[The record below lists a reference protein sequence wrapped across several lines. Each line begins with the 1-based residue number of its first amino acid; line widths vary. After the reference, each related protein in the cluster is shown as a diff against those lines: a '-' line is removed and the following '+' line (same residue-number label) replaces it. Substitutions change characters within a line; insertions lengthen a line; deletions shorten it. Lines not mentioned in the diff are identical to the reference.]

1 MSRITCVFVM
11 PCLMALFGAIEAT
24 RPLTSSFD
32 GDDKGIAVI
41 KPTFAG
47 YLPVSADGSAL
58 YYAYY
63 EAAASSEDLGEAPI
77 VLWLQVSVSG
87 RFRCGVEPGSTNG
100 HWPAVVPKRQKGSDT
115 A

>member
-1 MSRITCVFVM
+1 MFVM
-11 PCLMALFGAIEAT
+11 PCLMALALFGASAAT

-32 GDDKGIAVI
+32 GDAKGLAVI

-77 VLWLQVSVSG
+77 VLWLQVSASF
-87 RFRCGVEPGSTNG
+87 RFRCRVESGVRVCTGQLSGLP
-100 HWPAVVPKRQKGSDT
+100 
-115 A
+115 